1 MSLSV
6 RFAPTLAQK
15 LFTSHFALDPS
26 HAKVHDAP
34 LTLGGNLDPA
44 RHFPP
49 QRAKLPDEVSGVR
62 HRDNQVR
69 STEKPPPAMSL
80 TEARR
85 NQSSVSARSVIA
97 LSRIRRTLVCLAR
110 RNAASHRRSLPL
122 EHDVPG
128 SVQANCETPDAD
140 DNPSGTPAVVD
151 SRNRTTTRQPG
162 SSNGREIGCQRPME
176 RRQEQPCYRRT
187 EHRPEDNKVAAGPAR

>member
-1 MSLSV
+1 MA
-6 RFAPTLAQK
+6 F
-15 LFTSHFALDPS
+15 
-26 HAKVHDAP
+26 
-34 LTLGGNLDPA
+34 
-44 RHFPP
+44 
-49 QRAKLPDEVSGVR
+49 GVETICA
-62 HRDNQVR
+62 HP
-69 STEKPPPAMSL
+69 TEKPPPAMSL

-85 NQSSVSARSVIA
+85 NQGSVSARSVIVMV
-97 LSRIRRTLVCLAR
+97 LSQIRRTLVCLAR

-140 DNPSGTPAVVD
+140 DNPSGTSAVVD

-176 RRQEQPCYRRT
+176 RRQYQPRYCRGEY
-187 EHRPEDNKVAAGPAR
+187 RPENNKVNATRQKRNT